1 MSTRK
6 RRDDEVEV
14 EVDLLTAYENRNML
28 SWHYQQ
34 ESTVTERDTV
44 NTPNAM
50 IHGAY
55 VSQFLNQRSDTFL
68 MTL

>member
-14 EVDLLTAYENRNML
+14 DPLTAYENRNML

-34 ESTVTERDTV
+34 ESMGAGRETV

-50 IHGAY
+50 IHGVYA
-55 VSQFLNQRSDTFL
+55 SQF
-68 MTL
+68 